1 MSKFQ
6 QAILKL
12 SNLSPDQ
19 TSGDEEKS
27 DMLQTIEQARKEMN
41 QAKGFFDIVTEPE
54 QVDQAIYAL
63 NAAEKKYVFFLKK
76 AREAG
81 YKVETKDIYLNM

>member
-1 MSKFQ
+1 MSKIQ

-12 SNLSPDQ
+12 SHSKPNH
-19 TSGDEEKS
+19 TSGEEEKS
-27 DMLQTIEQARKEMN
+27 NMLQTIEQARIEMN
-41 QAKGFFDIVTEPE
+41 QAKCFFDIVSEPE

-81 YKVETKDIYLNM
+81 YKVETKDIHLKM

>member
-1 MSKFQ
+1 MSKIQ
-6 QAILKL
+6 QAITIF
-12 SNLSPDQ
+12 SNLKPGQSM
-19 TSGDEEKS
+19 GEEEKS
-27 DMLQTIEQARKEMN
+27 DMLKTIEQARREMN
-41 QAKGFFDIVTEPE
+41 QAKCFFDIVSEPE

-81 YKVETKDIYLNM
+81 YKVETKDICSKI